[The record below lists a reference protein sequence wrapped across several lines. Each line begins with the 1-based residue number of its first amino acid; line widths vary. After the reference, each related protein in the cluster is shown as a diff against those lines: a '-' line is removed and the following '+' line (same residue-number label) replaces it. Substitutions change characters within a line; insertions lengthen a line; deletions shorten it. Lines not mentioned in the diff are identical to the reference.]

1 MKIYNKNTY
10 SATRFNHTDQF
21 TFLLGKLF
29 QQQIVALLQRK
40 LTQHSSLEKSAEP
53 LVSSL
58 KPLGGTCCFA
68 KETIHLHQ
76 ATNKK
81 LHVVSPSL

>member
-1 MKIYNKNTY
+1 MKIYDKNTY

-29 QQQIVALLQRK
+29 QQQIVTLLQRK
-40 LTQHSSLEKSAEP
+40 LTQSRSLEKSAEP
-53 LVSSL
+53 LDSSP

-68 KETIHLHQ
+68 KETIHLYSS
-76 ATNKK
+76 N
-81 LHVVSPSL
+81 